1 MAKNTGR
8 GTRAGAITGRVREL
22 PSPQWVDINSRE
34 WVVWHEGG
42 EVIVYEGEREV
53 ATRSPGDDVERGADH
68 GEPAARRRRRGGCPC
83 RVARA
88 LSTAPLAIRWRGC
101 LRVGVAVGCTI
112 DNDTGGRHVGMIRK
126 MTSVSTLGAV
136 SFQAPREKQAR
147 AAMIQAK
154 AARTEAKAL
163 KKMAKDK

>member
-1 MAKNTGR
+1 
-8 GTRAGAITGRVREL
+8 
-22 PSPQWVDINSRE
+22 
-34 WVVWHEGG
+34 
-42 EVIVYEGEREV
+42 
-53 ATRSPGDDVERGADH
+53 
-68 GEPAARRRRRGGCPC
+68 
-83 RVARA
+83 
-88 LSTAPLAIRWRGC
+88 
-101 LRVGVAVGCTI
+101 
-112 DNDTGGRHVGMIRK
+112 VGMIRK